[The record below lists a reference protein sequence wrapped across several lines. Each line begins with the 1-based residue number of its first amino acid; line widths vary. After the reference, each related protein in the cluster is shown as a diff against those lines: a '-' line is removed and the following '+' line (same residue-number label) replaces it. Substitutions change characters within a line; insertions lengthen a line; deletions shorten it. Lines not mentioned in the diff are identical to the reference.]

1 MLHGPKGADGNP
13 GIPGVSLLWGVASFE
28 DLHPCPRLQ
37 STESGISHRREQMCM
52 TYVSGCVL
60 RM

>member
-52 TYVSGCVL
+52 T
-60 RM
+60 